1 MLTQYMSLNVS
12 FADRSPMWFT
22 MVHHGSSWFIM
33 VHHGSSICGKIFH
46 VLSMS
51 LSEAVWMAAL
61 ENPWL
66 WTTLSNEL
74 SRAKP
79 WALPR
84 AYGAEPEVLGNG
96 DGSCRRTT
104 PCGAAMWN

>member
-1 MLTQYMSLNVS
+1 
-12 FADRSPMWFT
+12 
-22 MVHHGSSWFIM
+22 
-33 VHHGSSICGKIFH
+33 
-46 VLSMS
+46 
-51 LSEAVWMAAL
+51 MAAL

-74 SRAKP
+74 SQGPAQGL
-79 WALPR
+79 AQGPR
-84 AYGAEPEVLGNG
+84 GQGPCEAPEVLGNG